1 MSSQQLPL
9 GEWVKQVNDAIFY
22 QPKDEVALKA
32 LNEDVDSSLVVKL
45 NHSVFTYEEMKG
57 GVLYIRGSGGMTL
70 NSVSEVLKWDDT
82 EKQGGVVA
90 HLTTFTTKNNEN
102 GQEAKKTSLITSTVK
117 WIDGRRKLTELVEVE
132 IEE

>member
-22 QPKDEVALKA
+22 QPDDEVTLKA
-32 LNEDVDSSLVVKL
+32 INEDVDSSLVVKI
-45 NHSVFTYEEMKG
+45 NHHVFNYEEMKG

-70 NSVSEVLKWDDT
+70 NSVSEILKWDDA

-90 HLTTFTTKNNEN
+90 HLVTFTTKNNATK
-102 GQEAKKTSLITSTVK
+102 QEVRKTSLITSIVK

-132 IEE
+132 VEE

>member
-1 MSSQQLPL
+1 MLSQQLSL
-9 GEWVKQVNDAIFY
+9 GEWVKQINDAIFY

-32 LNEDVDSSLVVKL
+32 LNEDVDPSLVVKI
-45 NHSVFTYEEMKG
+45 NHAVFTYEEMKS

-70 NSVSEVLKWDDT
+70 DSVSEVLKWDDA

-90 HLTTFTTKNNEN
+90 NLTKFTAKNNGT
-102 GQEAKKTSLITSTVK
+102 GQEVEKTSLVTSTVK

>member
-1 MSSQQLPL
+1 MSSQQLSL

-32 LNEDVDSSLVVKL
+32 LNEDVDPSLVVKI
-45 NHSVFTYEEMKG
+45 NHAVFTYEEMKS

-70 NSVSEVLKWDDT
+70 DSVSEVLKWDDA

-90 HLTTFTTKNNEN
+90 NLTKFTTKNNGT
-102 GQEAKKTSLITSTVK
+102 GQEVKKTSLITTTVK

>member
-1 MSSQQLPL
+1 MYFR
-9 GEWVKQVNDAIFY
+9 I
-22 QPKDEVALKA
+22 
-32 LNEDVDSSLVVKL
+32 
-45 NHSVFTYEEMKG
+45 NHAVFTYEEMKS

-70 NSVSEVLKWDDT
+70 DSVSEVLKWDDA

-90 HLTTFTTKNNEN
+90 NLTKFTTKNNGT
-102 GQEAKKTSLITSTVK
+102 GQEVKKMSLITSTVK